1 MKSLPRYFLALL
13 AGSVIFIG
21 LPLLGWGLGHIPAFF
36 ENPARIA
43 FVLVLFAL
51 QVFSLIYNPQVG
63 QNQENRKS
71 DAPSSKLD
79 LILIQIFSLAV
90 VILAPFSDGRSIGIL
105 NVENIVRYI
114 GLFIAI
120 PGFVLMQAG
129 EKYLAKQF
137 SIEVTLQKDHKLI
150 QSGPYKVIRHPRY
163 LGILIF
169 FTGISLTFRSLLG
182 IFIVLALAG
191 VLIWRVFAEEKMMR
205 EEFGK
210 EWKEYQSKTWRL
222 IPYIF

>member
-1 MKSLPRYFLALL
+1 MKTLPRYFLALL

-21 LPLLGWGLGHIPAFF
+21 LPLLGWGIGNLPTFF

-43 FVLVLFAL
+43 FVIVVFAL
-51 QVFSLIYNPQVG
+51 QVFSLLYNPQVG

-71 DAPSSKLD
+71 DAPTSKID
-79 LILIQIFSLAV
+79 LILIQILSLAV
-90 VILAPFSDGRSIGIL
+90 VILAPFSDSHSSGVL
-105 NVENIVRYI
+105 NAGNIVRYI
-114 GLFIAI
+114 GVLITI

-137 SIEVTLQKDHKLI
+137 SVEVTLQKEHKLI
-150 QSGPYKVIRHPRY
+150 QSGPYKAIRHPRY

-182 IFIVLALAG
+182 ILTVLALAG
-191 VLIWRVFAEEKMMR
+191 VLIWRVCAEETMLHK
-205 EEFGK
+205 EFGK
-210 EWKEYQSKTWRL
+210 EWEEYQAKTWRL
-222 IPYIF
+222 IPYLF

>member
-1 MKSLPRYFLALL
+1 MRSLPRYFLALL
-13 AGSVIFIG
+13 AGSIIFIG
-21 LPLLGWGLGHIPAFF
+21 LPLLGWGLGNLPAFF

-43 FVLVLFAL
+43 YVLVLFAL
-51 QVFSLIYNPQVG
+51 QINSLIYNPQVG
-63 QNQENRKS
+63 QTQENRKS
-71 DAPSSKLD
+71 DAPRSKLD

-90 VILAPFSDGRSIGIL
+90 VILAPFSDGRSIGVL

-114 GLFIAI
+114 GLLITI

-137 SIEVTLQKDHKLI
+137 SIEVTLQIDHKLI

-163 LGILIF
+163 LGILVF

-182 IFIVLALAG
+182 IMLVMVLAA
-191 VLIWRVFAEEKMMR
+191 VLVWRVFAEEKMMHQ
-205 EEFGK
+205 EFGK
-210 EWKEYQSKTWRL
+210 EWEAYRAKTWRL
-222 IPYIF
+222 IPYLF

>member
-1 MKSLPRYFLALL
+1 MKSLPRYFLALF

-21 LPLLGWGLGHIPAFF
+21 LPLLGWGLGHIPVFF

-63 QNQENRKS
+63 RNQENRKS

-105 NVENIVRYI
+105 HVENTIRYI

>member
-1 MKSLPRYFLALL
+1 MRSLPRYFLALL
-13 AGSVIFIG
+13 AGSIIFIG
-21 LPLLGWGLGHIPAFF
+21 FPLLGWGLGNLPTFF
-36 ENPARIA
+36 ENPARTAYVVVI
-43 FVLVLFAL
+43 FIL

-63 QNQENRKS
+63 QNRENRKS
-71 DAPSSKLD
+71 DAPTSKLD
-79 LILIQIFSLAV
+79 LILIQVFSLAV
-90 VILAPFSDGRSIGIL
+90 VILAPFSDRNSFSVL
-105 NVENIVRYI
+105 TVENIVRYV
-114 GLFIAI
+114 GLLITI

-129 EKYLAKQF
+129 EKHLAQQF

>member
-1 MKSLPRYFLALL
+1 MRSLPRYFLALL
-13 AGSVIFIG
+13 AGSIIFIG
-21 LPLLGWGLGHIPAFF
+21 LPLLGWGLGNLPTFF

-43 FVLVLFAL
+43 FVVVIFAL

-63 QNQENRKS
+63 QNQENRKNE
-71 DAPSSKLD
+71 APRSKLD

-90 VILAPFSDGRSIGIL
+90 VILAPFSDSHSIGVL
-105 NVENIVRYI
+105 NAGNMVRYT
-114 GLFIAI
+114 GLLITI

-150 QSGPYKVIRHPRY
+150 QSGPYKVVRHPRY

-169 FTGISLTFRSLLG
+169 FTGVSLTFRSLLG
-182 IFIVLALAG
+182 IFTVLALAL
-191 VLIWRVFAEEKMMR
+191 VLIWRVFAEEKMMY

-210 EWKEYQSKTWRL
+210 EWEEYQAKTWRL
-222 IPYIF
+222 VPYIF

>member
-21 LPLLGWGLGHIPAFF
+21 LPLLGWGLGVIPAFF

-43 FVLVLFAL
+43 FVFVLFGL
-51 QVFSLIYNPQVG
+51 QVFSLVYNPQVG
-63 QNQENRKS
+63 RNQENRKS
-71 DAPSSKLD
+71 DAPNSKLD
-79 LILIQIFSLAV
+79 LILIQIFSLTV

-105 NVENIVRYI
+105 HVENTIRYI

>member
-1 MKSLPRYFLALL
+1 MRSLPRYFLALL
-13 AGSVIFIG
+13 AGSIIFIG
-21 LPLLGWGLGHIPAFF
+21 LPLLGWGLGNLPAFF
-36 ENPARIA
+36 EDPARIA

-71 DAPSSKLD
+71 DAPRSKLD
-79 LILIQIFSLAV
+79 LILIQIFSLAI
-90 VILAPFSDGRSIGIL
+90 VILAPFSDGRSIGVL
-105 NVENIVRYI
+105 NVEDTIRYI
-114 GLFIAI
+114 GLLITI

-163 LGILIF
+163 LGILVF

-182 IFIVLALAG
+182 IMLVMVLAA
-191 VLIWRVFAEEKMMR
+191 VLVWRVFAEEKMMHQ
-205 EEFGK
+205 EFGK
-210 EWKEYQSKTWRL
+210 EWEAYRAKTWRL
-222 IPYIF
+222 IPYLF